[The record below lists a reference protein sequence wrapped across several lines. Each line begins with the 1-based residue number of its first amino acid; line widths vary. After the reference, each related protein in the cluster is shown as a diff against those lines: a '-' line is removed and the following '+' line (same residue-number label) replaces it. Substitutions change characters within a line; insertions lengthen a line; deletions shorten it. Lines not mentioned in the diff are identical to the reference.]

1 MAKDSHAHS
10 SVELRGLGHSSP
22 HAFALASRNHKD
34 QEEEIALKE
43 PPFCGVPV
51 YRTGLLTQRPD

>member
-1 MAKDSHAHS
+1 MHTQAWSY
-10 SVELRGLGHSSP
+10 EGLVTFP
-22 HAFALASRNHKD
+22 RMLLLSRVATNKD

-51 YRTGLLTQRPD
+51 YRTEVLTLRPG